1 MGPGPVLEAIMLGV
15 GVDGRDRARASIS
28 RRLSSS
34 SSSSLSRRGGGEFAE
49 DDDAETCLWK
59 SFGLEGGPS
68 VDIGRGEARRDEV
81 VREVEDKSG
90 TASSFSSSA

>member
-1 MGPGPVLEAIMLGV
+1 MPGV
-15 GVDGRDRARASIS
+15 GVDGRDRARASTS

-34 SSSSLSRRGGGEFAE
+34 SSSSLSRLSGGGFAE
-49 DDDAETCLWK
+49 GDDVETCLWK

-81 VREVEDKSG
+81 AWEAEDESE